1 MHFTSQA
8 SSDGVIERCFT
19 LGEVTGVLWSPA
31 SGSTGAPLILQG
43 HTGGL
48 HKGAPGLMAS
58 ARLAVVRYGFT
69 VAAIDAPGH
78 GERPRDADDQRWVD
92 AMLRA
97 RSAGEP
103 IGPIVAEYNTSLAE
117 RAVPEWQA
125 TLDALQALPEIGIA
139 APIGYGGTTLGTAI
153 GLLLTAVEPR
163 IAAASFGGVLVFDA
177 LIEAAAQIT
186 IPVEFLLPWDDEEID
201 RESGLA
207 LFDAATSKDK
217 ALHIYPGR
225 HNQVPRFEADNR
237 ARFFL
242 RNLGRPTTADLG
254 STDRQAGVARSS

>member
-1 MHFTSQA
+1 MHFTSQT

-31 SGSTGAPLILQG
+31 PGSTGGPLVLQG

-48 HKGAPGLMAS
+48 DKMAPGLVAS
-58 ARLAVVRYGFT
+58 AQLSVARYGFT

-78 GERPRDADDQRWVD
+78 GDRPRNADDRRRVA

-97 RSAGEP
+97 REAGEP

-125 TLDALQALPEIGIA
+125 TLDALQALPEIGTA
-139 APIGYGGTTLGTAI
+139 APIGYGGTTLGTVI
-153 GLLLTAVEPR
+153 GLLMTAVEPR
-163 IAAASFGGVLVFDA
+163 ITAASFGGVLVFDA
-177 LIEAAAQIT
+177 LLEAARLIT
-186 IPVEFLLPWDDEEID
+186 IPVEFLLPWDDEEIG
-201 RESGLA
+201 REPGLS
-207 LFDAATSKDK
+207 LFDACASSDK

-242 RNLGRPTTADLG
+242 RNLGRPDDG
-254 STDRQAGVARSS
+254 RSQLD